1 MLYFFYNLEEACKKG
16 ENMLSLLIKLFVK
29 DSENTADPKVR
40 ESYGVLC
47 GGYGIFLNIVL
58 FIGKYIAGVLSSS
71 IAMTADAF
79 NNLSDAGS
87 SLISV
92 VGFKLAGQKPDPQHP
107 FGHGRIEY
115 LSGLA
120 VSVLIILMGYELVTD
135 SFVKII
141 HPEAISFSW
150 LAIAIMMA
158 SILVKVYMAFYCK
171 RIGKK
176 IDSATLLATSTDS
189 LSDTIS
195 TTVVVITALIGK
207 FFGLKLDGLCGL
219 VVGLLIIWAGIKAA
233 KETISPLLGQPP
245 TKEFVNEIE
254 RIVLDHKEIVGIH
267 DLIVHDY
274 GPGRVMISLHAEVS
288 SKSDI
293 NEIHDVIDVTEVELR
308 TILGAHAVIHM
319 DPVEIGNP
327 EVDELR
333 ELVKDVIKEY
343 DETITFHDFRVVLGN
358 THTNLIFDV
367 VVSFDKKETDEEI
380 AMDIAKRVNEKNNK
394 LFSVVN
400 VDRDYVSNA
409 E

>member
-1 MLYFFYNLEEACKKG
+1 
-16 ENMLSLLIKLFVK
+16 MLSLLIKLFVK
-29 DSENTADPKVR
+29 DSENTTDPKVR

-207 FFGLKLDGLCGL
+207 FFGLKLDGFCGL

-254 RIVLDHKEIVGIH
+254 RIVLNHKEIVGIH

-288 SKSDI
+288 SKADI

-343 DETITFHDFRVVLGN
+343 DESITFHDFRVVLGN

>member
-1 MLYFFYNLEEACKKG
+1 
-16 ENMLSLLIKLFVK
+16 MLSLLIKLFVK

-58 FIGKYIAGVLSSS
+58 FIGKYIAGVLSAS

-150 LAIAIMMA
+150 LAIAIMLA

-171 RIGKK
+171 RIGTK

-207 FFGLKLDGLCGL
+207 FFGLKLDGFCGL

-254 RIVLDHKEIVGIH
+254 RIVLNHKEIVGIH

-343 DETITFHDFRVVLGN
+343 DESITFHDFRVVLGN

-367 VVSFDKKETDEEI
+367 VASFDKKETDEEI
-380 AMDIAKRVNEKNNK
+380 AMDIAKRINEKNNK

-400 VDRDYVSNA
+400 VDRDYVSNV